1 MSLTRPN
8 FDASSSYHMD
18 MSSILSDLRHSLR
31 VLVANPGFTTVAV
44 AALAL
49 GIGAN
54 TAIFS
59 VVNAVLLAPLPY
71 PQSDRIMR
79 IERGFKGRPDN
90 GGGDTSI
97 PKFMAWKKANQTFE
111 AMALYDFSGPGLNLG
126 SGDHPQQVKGIH
138 VSAEYFQVF
147 GVSPSSGRTFL
158 PQEDL
163 PNGPKAAVLSNDVW
177 RTSFGSDPSLV
188 GKPILLGGDPYTVV
202 GILPATFHS
211 DPPADV
217 FIPMQADPNST
228 NQGHYL
234 LAAGRIKPGVTLD
247 SARANMTVAGEQ
259 FRAGN
264 PKWMDTSESVAV
276 IPLRDAL
283 VGDVRLALL
292 ILVGAVA
299 FVLLIACAN
308 VANLLLA
315 RAAGRQREIAIRTA
329 IGASRGDLI
338 RQLLTESVL
347 LSTIG
352 GLLGLLIGAWSVP
365 LLLAVSPGN
374 LPRVNAEDHAASV
387 ISALD
392 WHVLAFTF
400 AIALLTGVLFGLLPA
415 LRISK
420 LDVNSVLKEA
430 SGRSGTG
437 LRHNRL
443 RSVLVAAE
451 MALAV
456 ILVAGAGLMIRTFVG
471 LRSANIGLN
480 PHNVITMKTSLSGG
494 RYDSTAKAENMSR
507 QVTDHIEALPGV
519 IAAAA
524 TVALPAE
531 TGIDLPFNIEGV
543 PPAKGDLYNGD
554 HQWRFVGP
562 HYFSALRI
570 PLLRGRA
577 FDQHDTGNSA
587 RVVIV
592 NEAFA
597 KKYWPKGDAIGQRI
611 TIGKGLGPQFDDPT
625 RQIIGIVGNVRETG
639 LKDAD
644 EAVMYVPQS
653 QTPDGLTKL
662 ANSVIPLS
670 WIIQTAADPASLST
684 AIQHEIQSVD
694 SQLSASKVR
703 TMEQVISEST
713 ARQNFNMLLLTIF
726 AGLALLLAAI
736 GIYGLMSYTVEQRTQ
751 ELGIRMALGADRGD
765 MLKLVVRQGML
776 LSGIGVVI
784 GLAASFGLNRLLA
797 DMVFGVKTTD
807 PITYATVSII
817 LVLVALLAT
826 YIPARRAT
834 RIDPII
840 ALRYE

>member
-1 MSLTRPN
+1 
-8 FDASSSYHMD
+8 
-18 MSSILSDLRHSLR
+18 MSSLFSDLRHSLR
-31 VLVANPGFTTVAV
+31 VLTANPGFTGVAV

-49 GIGAN
+49 GMGAN

-71 PQSDRIMR
+71 TNSDRIMR
-79 IERGFKGRPDN
+79 IQRGFKGGD
-90 GGGDTSI
+90 GGGASSI
-97 PKFMAWKKANQTFE
+97 PKFMAWKKANRTFQ
-111 AMALYDFSGPGLNLG
+111 AMALYDFSGPGMNLG
-126 SGDHPQQVKGIH
+126 SGDRPQQIKGIH
-138 VSAEYFQVF
+138 VSAEFFQVF
-147 GVSPSSGRTFL
+147 GVSPSLGRTFL
-158 PQEDL
+158 PQEDQ
-163 PNGPKAAVLSNDVW
+163 PNGSKAAVLSNDLW
-177 RTSFGSDPSLV
+177 RTRFGSDPALV
-188 GKPILLGGDPYTVV
+188 GRPVLLGGDAYTVV

-234 LAAGRIKPGVTLD
+234 LVAGRLNPSATLD
-247 SARANMTVAGEQ
+247 TAKANMVVAGEQ
-259 FRAGN
+259 FRAAN
-264 PKWMDTSESVAV
+264 PKWMDKSESVAV

-283 VGDVRLALL
+283 VGDVRPALL
-292 ILVGAVA
+292 ILVGAVG

-347 LSTIG
+347 LSAIG
-352 GLLGLLIGAWSVP
+352 GILGLLLGTWSVP
-365 LLLAVSPGN
+365 LLLAVSPGD
-374 LPRVNAEDHAASV
+374 LPRINDEAHAASV
-387 ISALD
+387 ISMLD

-400 AIALLTGVLFGLLPA
+400 GIALLTGVLFGLLPA

-437 LRHNRL
+437 LRHNRV
-443 RSVLVAAE
+443 RSILVAAE

-456 ILVAGAGLMIRTFVG
+456 ILVAGAALMIRTFVG
-471 LRSANIGLN
+471 LRSVHPGFD
-480 PHNVITMKTSLSGG
+480 PHNVITLQTSLTGG
-494 RYDSTAKAENMSR
+494 RYDSTEKVANMIR

-519 IAAAA
+519 RGAAA
-524 TVALPAE
+524 TVTVPVDSVGL
-531 TGIDLPFNIEGV
+531 DLPFNIEGR

-554 HQWRFVGP
+554 ELWRFGSP
-562 HYFSALRI
+562 HYFSALRV
-570 PLLRGRA
+570 PLLKGRV
-577 FDQHDTGNSA
+577 FDQRDTGNSA
-587 RVVIV
+587 RVAIV
-592 NEAFA
+592 NEMFA
-597 KKYWPKGDAIGQRI
+597 KKYWPKGDPIGQRI
-611 TIGKGLGPQFDDPT
+611 TIGKGLGPQFEEPA
-625 RQIIGIVGNVRETG
+625 REIVGIIGNIRENG
-639 LKDAD
+639 LKTGDQ
-644 EAVMYVPQS
+644 AVMYVPQS
-653 QTPDGLTKL
+653 QITDGLTQL
-662 ANSVIPLS
+662 ANSVLPLS
-670 WIIQTAADPASLST
+670 WIVQTAVDPASLSA

-694 SQLSASKVR
+694 SQLAASKIR
-703 TMEQVISEST
+703 SMDQVISEST

-751 ELGIRMALGADRGD
+751 ELGIRMALGASRAD

-776 LSGIGVVI
+776 LAGIGVLV

-797 DMVFGVKTTD
+797 DLLFGVKAND
-807 PITYATVSII
+807 PVTYAAVTLI
-817 LVLVALLAT
+817 LISVALLAS
-826 YIPARRAT
+826 YIPARKAT
-834 RIDPII
+834 QIDPMI

>member
-1 MSLTRPN
+1 
-8 FDASSSYHMD
+8 
-18 MSSILSDLRHSLR
+18 MSSLLSDLRHSLR
-31 VLVANPGFTTVAV
+31 VLITNPGFTTVAV

-59 VVNAVLLAPLPY
+59 VVNTVLLAPLPY

-79 IERGFKGRPDN
+79 VDRSYKGESD
-90 GGGDTSI
+90 GGNSVSI
-97 PKFMAWKKANQTFE
+97 PKFMAWKKANQTFQ
-111 AMALYDFSGPGLNLG
+111 ALALYDFSGPGLNLG
-126 SGDHPQQVKGIH
+126 SGDRPQQIKGIH

-158 PQEDL
+158 PQEDQ
-163 PNGPKAAVLSNDVW
+163 PNGGKAAVLSNDLW
-177 RTSFGSDPSLV
+177 RTRFGSDPSLL
-188 GKPILLGGDPYTVV
+188 GKPILLGGDSYTVV

-217 FIPMQADPNST
+217 FIPMQADPDST

-234 LAAGRIKPGVTLD
+234 LAAGRLKTGATLE
-247 SARANMTVAGEQ
+247 SAKANMIVGGEQ
-259 FRAGN
+259 FRAAN
-264 PKWMDTSESVAV
+264 PKWMDKTESVAV
-276 IPLRDAL
+276 MPLRDAL
-283 VGDVRLALL
+283 VGNVRLVLL

-329 IGASRGDLI
+329 VGASRGDLI
-338 RQLLTESVL
+338 RQLLTESLL

-352 GLLGLLIGAWSVP
+352 GVLGLLIGTWSVP

-374 LPRVNAEDHAASV
+374 LPRINDEGHVASAV
-387 ISALD
+387 SALD

-415 LRISK
+415 FRISK

-437 LRHNRL
+437 LRHNRV
-443 RSVLVAAE
+443 RSILVAGE

-456 ILVAGAGLMIRTFVG
+456 ILVAGAALMIRTFVG
-471 LRSANIGLN
+471 LRSVQPGFD
-480 PHNVITMKTSLSGG
+480 PHNVLTLQTSLSGG
-494 RYDSTAKAENMSR
+494 RYDSAAKAENMTR
-507 QVTDHIEALPGV
+507 QVADHIEALPGV
-519 IAAAA
+519 RAAAA
-524 TVALPAE
+524 TVMLPVDSL
-531 TGIDLPFNIEGV
+531 GLDLPFTIEGR
-543 PPAKGDLYNGD
+543 PPAKGDVYNGD
-554 HQWRFVGP
+554 ELWRFVSP
-562 HYFSALRI
+562 HYFSVLRV

-577 FDQHDTGNSA
+577 FDQRDTGNSA
-587 RVVIV
+587 RMVII
-592 NEAFA
+592 NQAFA
-597 KKYWPKGDAIGQRI
+597 QKYWPKGDPIGQRI
-611 TIGKGLGPQFDDPT
+611 TIGKGLGPQFEEPA
-625 RQIIGIVGNVRETG
+625 REIAGVVANIREMG
-639 LKDAD
+639 LAGGDRP
-644 EAVMYVPQS
+644 VMYIPQS
-653 QTPDGLTKL
+653 QVTDGLIKL
-662 ANSVIPLS
+662 ANSVIPLN
-670 WIIQTAADPASLST
+670 WIVQTTADPSSLSA

-694 SQLSASKVR
+694 SQLAASKIR
-703 TMEQVISEST
+703 SMDQVISEST

-751 ELGIRMALGADRGD
+751 EIGIRMALGAGRGD
-765 MLKLVVRQGML
+765 MLKAIMRQGML

-784 GLAASFGLNRLLA
+784 GLAASFGLNRFLGTLL
-797 DMVFGVKTTD
+797 FGVKATD
-807 PITYATVSII
+807 PVTYAAVAAI
-817 LVLVALLAT
+817 LISVALLAT

-834 RIDPII
+834 LIDPMI

>member
-1 MSLTRPN
+1 MSRL
-8 FDASSSYHMD
+8 
-18 MSSILSDLRHSLR
+18 LSDLRHAFR
-31 VLVANPGFTTVAV
+31 VLTTNPGFTAIAV

-71 PQSDRIMR
+71 AQSDRIMR
-79 IERGFKGRPDN
+79 ITRSYKGDN
-90 GGGDTSI
+90 SSGASVSI
-97 PKFMAWKKANQTFE
+97 PKYMAWKKANQAFQ

-126 SGDHPQQVKGIH
+126 SGDRPQQVKGIH

-147 GVSPSSGRTFL
+147 GVSPSIGRTFL
-158 PQEDL
+158 PTEDQ
-163 PNGPKAAVLSNDVW
+163 PNGAKATVLSNDLW
-177 RTSFGSDPSLV
+177 RTRFGSDPSLV
-188 GKPILLGGDPYTVV
+188 GKPILIGGDTYTVV
-202 GILPATFHS
+202 GILPASFHS
-211 DPPADV
+211 DPPADI
-217 FIPMQADPNST
+217 FIPIQADPNST

-234 LAAGRIKPGVTLD
+234 LVAGRLKTGATVL
-247 SARANMTVAGEQ
+247 SAQANMTAAGEQ
-259 FRAGN
+259 FRAIY
-264 PKWMDTSESVAV
+264 PKFMDKNESVGV
-276 IPLRDAL
+276 LPLRDAV

-292 ILVGAVA
+292 ILVGAVG

-347 LSTIG
+347 LSATG
-352 GLLGLLIGAWSVP
+352 GILGLLIGAWTVP
-365 LLLAVSPGN
+365 LLLRVSPGN
-374 LPRVNAEDHAASV
+374 LPRINAEDHVASV
-387 ISALD
+387 ISTLD

-400 AIALLTGVLFGLLPA
+400 AIALATGLLFGLLPA

-456 ILVAGAGLMIRTFVG
+456 ILVVGAGLMIRTFAG
-471 LRSANIGLN
+471 LRSVQPGFD
-480 PHNVITMKTSLSGG
+480 PHNVITMQTSLSGG
-494 RYDSTAKAENMSR
+494 RYDNTLNASNLRR
-507 QVTDHIEALPGV
+507 QVADHIEALPGV
-519 IAAAA
+519 RAAAA
-524 TVALPAE
+524 SVMLPVE
-531 TGIDLPFNIEGV
+531 GGIDLDFIIEGV
-543 PPAKGDLYNGD
+543 PPPKGEMANGD
-554 HQWRFVGP
+554 EQWRFITP
-562 HYFSALRI
+562 HYFTALRV
-570 PLLRGRA
+570 PLMRGRF
-577 FDQHDTGNSA
+577 FDQRDTGNST
-587 RVVIV
+587 RVVII
-592 NEAFA
+592 NQAFA
-597 KKYWPKGDAIGQRI
+597 KKYWPKGDPMGARI
-611 TIGKGLGPQFDDPT
+611 TIGVGLGKEFDEPA
-625 RQIIGIVGNVRETG
+625 RQIVGIVSDVRESG
-639 LKDAD
+639 LKGPAD
-644 EAVMYVPQS
+644 PVMYVPDTQV
-653 QTPDGLTKL
+653 TDGLTKL
-662 ANSVIPLS
+662 ANSAIPLS
-670 WIIQTAADPASLST
+670 WIIQTAADPSSMTA

-694 SQLSASKVR
+694 GQLAASKVR
-703 TMEQVISEST
+703 TMDQVISDST

-751 ELGIRMALGADRGD
+751 ELGIRMALGAGQND
-765 MLKLVVRQGML
+765 MLKLIVRQGML
-776 LSGIGVVI
+776 LAGIGVVI

-797 DMVFGVKTTD
+797 TLLFGVKATD
-807 PITYATVSII
+807 PITYAAVAI
-817 LVLVALLAT
+817 VLVAVAFLAC

-834 RIDPII
+834 KIDPLV

>member
-1 MSLTRPN
+1 
-8 FDASSSYHMD
+8 MD
-18 MSSILSDLRHSLR
+18 MSSLLSDLRHSLR
-31 VLVANPGFTTVAV
+31 VLTANPGFTTVAV

-49 GIGAN
+49 GMGAN

-71 PQSDRIMR
+71 PHSDQIMR
-79 IERGFKGRPDN
+79 IQRGFKGQGD
-90 GGGDTSI
+90 GGGSVSI
-97 PKFMAWKKANQTFE
+97 PKFMAWKKANQAFQ

-126 SGDHPQQVKGIH
+126 SGDRPQQIKGIH
-138 VSAEYFQVF
+138 VSGEYFQVF
-147 GVSPSSGRTFL
+147 GISPAAGRSFL

-163 PNGPKAAVLSNDVW
+163 PNGPKAAVLSNDLW
-177 RTSFGSDPSLV
+177 RTRFGSDPSLV
-188 GKPILLGGDPYTVV
+188 GRSILLGGDPYTVV
-202 GILPATFHS
+202 GILPANFHS

-217 FIPMQADPNST
+217 FLAMQADPNST

-234 LAAGRIKPGVTLD
+234 LAAGRLKPGATLE
-247 SARANMTVAGEQ
+247 SAKANMIVAGEQ
-259 FRAGN
+259 FRATN
-264 PKWMDTSESVAV
+264 AKWMGNNETVNV
-276 IPLRDAL
+276 ILLRDAL

-329 IGASRGDLI
+329 IGASRADLI

-347 LSTIG
+347 LSTLG
-352 GLLGLLIGAWSVP
+352 GVLGLVIGAWGVP

-374 LPRVNAEDHAASV
+374 LPRINDEEHAASV
-387 ISALD
+387 ISTLD

-400 AIALLTGVLFGLLPA
+400 VIALLTGVIFGLLPA

-437 LRHNRL
+437 LRHNRV

-456 ILVAGAGLMIRTFVG
+456 ILVVGAALMIRTFVG
-471 LRSANIGLN
+471 LRSAQPGFD
-480 PHNVITMKTSLSGG
+480 PHNVITMQTSLTGG
-494 RYDSTAKAENMSR
+494 RYDSTAKASNMLR
-507 QVTDHIEALPGV
+507 QVNDHIEALPGV
-519 IAAAA
+519 RSAAFS
-524 TVALPAE
+524 VMLPLE
-531 TGIDLPFNIEGV
+531 GGIDLPFTIAGV
-543 PPAKGDLYNGD
+543 PLPKGEMYNGD
-554 HQWRFVGP
+554 EQWRFIAP
-562 HYFSALRI
+562 HYFSALRA
-570 PLLRGRA
+570 PLLKGRF
-577 FDQHDTGNSA
+577 FDQRDAANSA
-587 RVVIV
+587 RVLIV

-597 KKYWPKGDAIGQRI
+597 KKYFTKGDPIGERV
-611 TIGKGLGPQFDDPT
+611 TIGKGLGPEFEDPT
-625 RQIIGIVGNVRETG
+625 REIVGVVGNVREQA
-639 LKDAD
+639 LNRDD
-644 EAVMYVPQS
+644 LSVMYVPETQVS
-653 QTPDGLTKL
+653 DGLTKL

-670 WIIQTAADPASLST
+670 WIVQTSGDPSSLSA

-694 SQLSASKVR
+694 NQLSASKIR
-703 TMEQVISEST
+703 SMDQVISDST

-765 MLKLVVRQGML
+765 MLKLVVSQGML
-776 LSGIGVVI
+776 LAGIGVVV
-784 GLAASFGLNRLLA
+784 GLAASFGLNRFLGTLLY
-797 DMVFGVKTTD
+797 GVKATD
-807 PITYATVSII
+807 PLTYAAVAGI
-817 LVLVALLAT
+817 LVAVALLAS

-834 RIDPII
+834 RIDPMV

>member
-1 MSLTRPN
+1 
-8 FDASSSYHMD
+8 
-18 MSSILSDLRHSLR
+18 MSSLLSDLRHSFR
-31 VLVANPGFTTVAV
+31 VLTANPGFTAVAV
-44 AALAL
+44 VALAL

-54 TAIFS
+54 AAIFS

-79 IERGFKGRPDN
+79 IQRGYKDNNDN
-90 GGGDTSI
+90 GGSVSI
-97 PKFMAWKKANQTFE
+97 PKFMAWKKANRTFE
-111 AMALYDFSGPGLNLG
+111 SMAIYDFSGPGLNLG
-126 SGDHPQQVKGIH
+126 SGDRPQQVKGVH

-147 GVSPSSGRTFL
+147 GASPSIGRTFL
-158 PQEDL
+158 PEEDQ
-163 PNGPKAAVLSNDVW
+163 PNGARAAVLSNDLW
-177 RTSFGSDPSLV
+177 RTRFGGDPALA

-202 GILPATFHS
+202 GILPSTFHY
-211 DPPADV
+211 DPPADI
-217 FIPMQADPNST
+217 FIPMQADPNTS
-228 NQGHYL
+228 NQAHYL
-234 LAAGRIKPGVTLD
+234 LAAGRLKTGVTLD
-247 SARANMTVAGEQ
+247 SAKANMVVAGEQ
-259 FRAGN
+259 FRSLN
-264 PKWMDTSESVAV
+264 PKFMDKNESVAV
-276 IPLRDAL
+276 LPLRDAL
-283 VGDVRLALL
+283 VGDVRPALL
-292 ILVGAVA
+292 ILVGAVG

-338 RQLLTESVL
+338 RQLLTESGL
-347 LSTIG
+347 LSVIG
-352 GLLGLLIGAWSVP
+352 GALGLLIGTWSVP

-374 LPRVNAEDHAASV
+374 LPRINDEDHVPGA
-387 ISALD
+387 ISTLD

-456 ILVAGAGLMIRTFVG
+456 ILVAGAVLMIRTFVG
-471 LRSANIGLN
+471 LRSVRPGFD
-480 PHNVITMKTSLSGG
+480 PQNVLTMQTSLSGG
-494 RYDSTAKAENMSR
+494 RYDNTLKASNLRR
-507 QVTDHIEALPGV
+507 QVADRIEALPGV
-519 IAAAA
+519 RGAAS
-524 TVALPAE
+524 TLMLPVE
-531 TGIDLPFNIEGV
+531 GGVDLDFVIQGV
-543 PPAKGDLYNGD
+543 PPPKGETTNGD
-554 HQWRFVGP
+554 EQWRFISP
-562 HYFSALRI
+562 HYFAALRV
-570 PLLRGRA
+570 PLLRGRF
-577 FDQHDTGNSA
+577 FDQRDAGNSA
-587 RVVIV
+587 PVLII
-592 NEAFA
+592 NQAFA
-597 KKYWPKGDAIGQRI
+597 KKYWPSGDPMGARVLIGV
-611 TIGKGLGPQFDDPT
+611 GLGKDFDAPQ
-625 RQIIGIVGNVRETG
+625 RQIVGIVGNVRETG
-639 LKDAD
+639 LKGAD
-644 EAVMYVPQS
+644 EPVMYIPDS
-653 QTPDGLTKL
+653 QVTDGLTKL
-662 ANSVIPLS
+662 ANSVIPMS
-670 WIIQTAADPASLST
+670 WIVQTAADPSSLSA

-694 SQLSASKVR
+694 SQLAASKIR

-751 ELGIRMALGADRGD
+751 EIGIRMALGADRGD

-776 LSGIGVVI
+776 LTGIGVVI

-797 DMVFGVKTTD
+797 NLLFGVKTTD
-807 PITYATVSII
+807 PITYATVALI
-817 LVLVALLAT
+817 LLSVALLAS

-834 RIDPII
+834 KIDPII

>member
-1 MSLTRPN
+1 
-8 FDASSSYHMD
+8 
-18 MSSILSDLRHSLR
+18 MSSLLSDLRHSFR
-31 VLVANPGFTTVAV
+31 VLTANPGFTTVAV

-79 IERGFKGRPDN
+79 IQRGFKG
-90 GGGDTSI
+90 GEVGDSVSI
-97 PKFMAWKKANQTFE
+97 PKFMAWKKANQTFQS
-111 AMALYDFSGPGLNLG
+111 MAIYDFSGPGLNLG
-126 SGDHPQQVKGIH
+126 SGDRPQQIKGIH

-147 GVSPSSGRTFL
+147 GVSPISGRTFL
-158 PQEDL
+158 PQEDQ
-163 PNGPKAAVLSNDVW
+163 PNGPKAAVLSDDLW
-177 RTSFGSDPSLV
+177 RTRFGSDPSLA
-188 GKPILLGGDPYTVV
+188 GKPILLGGDAYTVI
-202 GILPATFHS
+202 GILPSSFHS

-217 FIPMQADPNST
+217 FLAMQADPNST

-234 LAAGRIKPGVTLD
+234 LAAGRLKPDATVD
-247 SARANMTVAGEQ
+247 SANANMAVAGRQ
-259 FRAGN
+259 FRSAN
-264 PKWMDTSESVAV
+264 PKWMDKDESVSV
-276 IPLRDAL
+276 MPLRDAL
-283 VGDVRLALL
+283 VGNVRQALL
-292 ILVGAVA
+292 ILVGAVG

-329 IGASRGDLI
+329 VGASRGHLI

-352 GLLGLLIGAWSVP
+352 GVVGLFIGTWSVP

-374 LPRVNAEDHAASV
+374 LPRVNDEDHVASA
-387 ISALD
+387 ISTLD

-400 AIALLTGVLFGLLPA
+400 AIVLLTGVLFGLLPA

-437 LRHNRL
+437 LRHNRV
-443 RSVLVAAE
+443 RGILVAAE

-456 ILVAGAGLMIRTFVG
+456 ILVAGAALMIRTFVG
-471 LRSANIGLN
+471 LRSVQPGFD
-480 PHNVITMKTSLSGG
+480 PRNVITMQTSLSGG
-494 RYDSTAKAENMSR
+494 RYDSTAKAANVIR
-507 QVTDHIEALPGV
+507 QVTDRIEALPGV
-519 IAAAA
+519 RAAAA
-524 TVALPAE
+524 SVMLPVDSL
-531 TGIDLPFNIEGV
+531 GLDLPFAIEGR
-543 PPAKGDLYNGD
+543 PPAKGNLYNGD
-554 HQWRFVGP
+554 ELWRFGSP
-562 HYFSALRI
+562 HYFSTLRV
-570 PLLRGRA
+570 PLLRGRF
-577 FDQHDTGNSA
+577 FDQRDTGNSQW
-587 RVVIV
+587 VLIV
-592 NEAFA
+592 NQTFA
-597 KKYWPKGDAIGQRI
+597 KKYWPKGDPIGQRV
-611 TIGKGLGPQFDDPT
+611 TIGKGLGPQFEEPT
-625 RQIIGIVGNVRETG
+625 RQIVGIVGDVRENG
-639 LKDAD
+639 LKGVDA
-644 EAVMYVPQS
+644 AVMYIPQA
-653 QTPDGLTKL
+653 QVADGLTKL

-670 WIIQTAADPASLST
+670 WIIQTAGDPSSLSA

-694 SQLSASKVR
+694 SQLAASKIR
-703 TMEQVISEST
+703 SMDQVISEST

-726 AGLALLLAAI
+726 GGIALLLAAI

-751 ELGIRMALGADRGD
+751 ELGIRMALGAGRGD

-776 LSGIGVVI
+776 LSGIGIVI

-797 DMVFGVKTTD
+797 GLLFGVKTTD
-807 PITYATVSII
+807 PITYAAVAAI
-817 LVLVALLAT
+817 LISVAILAS

-834 RIDPII
+834 QIDPMI